1 MSITVKKV
9 YEFDLYN
16 DTWDGAKDRMESLTD
31 DLRNQL
37 EDLVESMF
45 SDREDIPEETE
56 VNDFIWFEDDTYAD
70 WLGFESADQM
80 WKYCDIINNGTD
92 EDDLY
97 WDDNTNKFVTIAD
110 IESEFA
116 TYQAENDDWDEY
128 YIDVEDYAEDQGY
141 EKFEL

>member
-16 DTWDGAKDRMESLTD
+16 DTWDGAKDRIESLTD

-80 WKYCDIINNGTD
+80 WKYCDIINNGAD

-110 IESEFA
+110 IEAEFE
-116 TYQAENDDWDEY
+116 TYKAENEDWEEY
-128 YIDVEDYAEDQGY
+128 YYDVDDFADDNDYR
-141 EKFEL
+141 KFEL